1 MPELPEVETVRIKLH
16 PYLINRTIKKVWY
29 DRPHMLLPD
38 VASFTKGVVD
48 NKIINTS
55 RRGKYLFLHL
65 DNNTF
70 IECHLKMSGRLLI
83 KSAVPM
89 DEYVHVKLTLSNK
102 TQLHF
107 SDPRTFGYLK
117 LITLKELKKRL
128 KSLGPEPLDNLTLE
142 KLYEILQ
149 STTAKI
155 KEVLLDQSLIAGIGN
170 IYAND
175 ALWIAKIHPE
185 IPANLISYK
194 ESSVLHKAIISVLEE
209 SLKAGG
215 SSATWYIHP
224 DGERGSYQ
232 NFFKVYK
239 QTGMPCPKHLDK
251 SIEYL
256 KVGGRG
262 TYICPECQQ
271 TQDLTLSF

>member
-16 PYLINRTIKKVWY
+16 PYLINQTIKKVWY

-38 VASFTKGVVD
+38 APSFIKKVEGS
-48 NKIINTS
+48 KIIDTS

-83 KSAVPM
+83 RSKVSM
-89 DEYVHVKLTLSNK
+89 DEYVHVKLVLSNS
-102 TQLHF
+102 TQLYF

-117 LITLKELKKRL
+117 LITLKELKTRL
-128 KSLGPEPLDNLTLE
+128 KSLGPEPLDDLTLE
-142 KLYEILQ
+142 KLYEIFQ
-149 STTAKI
+149 STTTKI

-175 ALWIAKIHPE
+175 ALWMAKIHPE

-209 SLKAGG
+209 SLKLGG

-224 DGERGSYQ
+224 DGEKGSYQ
-232 NFFKVYK
+232 KYFKVYK
-239 QTGMPCPKHLDK
+239 QTDLPCPRHPDK
-251 SIEYL
+251 PIEYL